1 MSKECAATSSVLLVV
16 KSYTNYKEGVSFP
29 SIETITEKSGF
40 SRRSVIRALQVLTE
54 MGYLECKKSGRKNI
68 YTVHEKFELEH
79 RDTGDSVEVS
89 APYVPKMVE
98 RMREE
103 LKEFISTGQTKGQYI
118 NITIPIQ
125 IVHGGTGNQNVSAD
139 YLGMQIEETGKAQ
152 GKLQAAVDE
161 VRKGKKK
168 AIPQ

>member
-1 MSKECAATSSVLLVV
+1 MGHCHDLH
-16 KSYTNYKEGVSFP
+16 
-29 SIETITEKSGF
+29 
-40 SRRSVIRALQVLTE
+40 LQ
-54 MGYLECKKSGRKNI
+54 
-68 YTVHEKFELEH
+68 
-79 RDTGDSVEVS
+79 
-89 APYVPKMVE
+89 
-98 RMREE
+98 
-103 LKEFISTGQTKGQYI
+103 GQTKGQYI